1 MSNDNDQMNFENL
14 FTETEMASDF
24 HVFEPEFEFENRT
37 VTIVKRWTWK
47 ITKCLFWGGVRC
59 LGI

>member
-1 MSNDNDQMNFENL
+1 MNFENL

-37 VTIVKRWTWK
+37 VTIVKR
-47 ITKCLFWGGVRC
+47 
-59 LGI
+59 